1 MDADDLEPRA
11 QKPAPKDL
19 DEMSIEAIGE
29 YILGLKSEITRAEAA
44 IAAKTAARDGAN
56 AFFKS

>member
-11 QKPAPKDL
+11 QKPAAKDL
-19 DEMSIEAIGE
+19 DELSIEAIGE
-29 YILGLKSEITRAEAA
+29 YINALKAEITRSEAA

-56 AFFKS
+56 AFFKT